1 MMHPL
6 AQRVYDN
13 REYRFWLCQLVGWT
27 GYGIGTFLTIT
38 LVDGNISWP
47 HVGHI
52 SLSALLGMLFSW
64 PLRQLYRATFD
75 SSIWV
80 RLSVASVAVVLISGL
95 WTVARIQGY
104 AWIANEPAIWD
115 EVHYWYFGSL
125 FVFLSWTVLYYGIKY
140 YDLLTTEH
148 QMLLQESAQKRAEQL
163 RRSQAE
169 TAAREAQLKMLRYQL
184 NPHFLFNTLNAI
196 NALVRLEDG
205 GRAQNMIQLL
215 SNFLRHTLE
224 EDSVQNVT
232 LAQELDTL
240 MLYLD
245 IEKARFEDRLV
256 LDFAIEPAARQAM
269 VPSLIL
275 QPIIENAMK
284 HAIANSEEG
293 GSIEVTARIRGDFLQ
308 MQVADSGPGMGE
320 KQNSESRGIGLR
332 NTRERLE
339 TLYGDR
345 YSFEITDRKPAGLLV
360 SMSVPLEVSPSTRVN
375 DRQEALAGVGT

>member
-1 MMHPL
+1 MISHL
-6 AQRVYDN
+6 VQTVYDN
-13 REYRFWLCQLVGWT
+13 REYRFWFCQLVGWA
-27 GYGIGTFLTIT
+27 GYAMGTFLTIT

-52 SLSALLGMLFSW
+52 SLSALLGVLVSW
-64 PLRQLYRATFD
+64 PLRYLYRATFD
-75 SSIWV
+75 NSIWN
-80 RLSVASVAVVLISGL
+80 RLFIAALAVILLSAV
-95 WTVARIQGY
+95 WTAARIQGY

-148 QMLLQESAQKRAEQL
+148 QKLLQESAQKRAEQL

-169 TAAREAQLKMLRYQL
+169 SAAREAQLKMLRYQL

-196 NALVRLEDG
+196 NALVRLQDS

-224 EDSVQNVT
+224 QDSVENVT
-232 LAQELDTL
+232 LEQELDTL

-256 LDFAIEPAARQAM
+256 LDFAIEPEAGGAM
-269 VPSLIL
+269 VPTLIL

-284 HAIANSEEG
+284 HAIADSEEG
-293 GSIEVTARIRGDFLQ
+293 GSITIAARVQDDLLRLE
-308 MQVADSGPGMGE
+308 VADSGPGMGAKPNPE
-320 KQNSESRGIGLR
+320 GRGIGLR
-332 NTRERLE
+332 NTRERLQ

-345 YSFEITDRKPAGLLV
+345 YGFDISDREPSGLVV
-360 SMSVPLEVSPSTRVN
+360 SISLPLQQAR
-375 DRQEALAGVGT
+375 EAQQYDQRGGLARAAT